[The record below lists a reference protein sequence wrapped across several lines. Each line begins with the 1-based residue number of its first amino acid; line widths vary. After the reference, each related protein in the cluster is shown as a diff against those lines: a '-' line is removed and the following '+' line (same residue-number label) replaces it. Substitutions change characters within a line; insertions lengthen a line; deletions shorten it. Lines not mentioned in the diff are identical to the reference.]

1 MKQIKHNLKFIISI
15 AILIMVTFITNCY
28 LVKADETKNPSINS
42 TITFYGNMSN
52 EKGIILKWSKV
63 PKSKGYV
70 IYRNNKKIAT
80 IKINKIKNYTD
91 KKVKAGKKYTYQ
103 IAPYTEVKGKK
114 VLGVKSYK
122 IRVKAT
128 KRNAKKINPARVV
141 IPDLYYEDNYYV
153 GLYESIKLHEE
164 LVDKG
169 SRLAISDVGCGVQAL
184 RGAILSAQLN
194 VIINVG
200 LMKDKEYAK
209 ALDEKCEALVKE
221 GIQPKLAILRVGAKP
236 NDLSYERGALK
247 KCDTIGIVAEVT
259 ELSED
264 TTQEQYIEA
273 LEKLNKDSSV
283 HGILTFR
290 PLPKGIDEEVIKN
303 VISPEKD
310 VDCFSP
316 MNTAKLMEGDKTGFP
331 PCTPTAVVEI
341 LKHYNVPL
349 KGANVVVLGR
359 SMVVGKPVSMLLL
372 GENATVTICHSKT
385 QDLSKVCSQADV
397 LVAGVGRARM
407 VKADYVKEGAVV
419 IDVGIN
425 AKPEGGGIC
434 GDVDTDDVV
443 GKASMVTPVPAGVG
457 SVTTSILAKHVIKA
471 CKQQNNK

>member
-153 GLYESIKLHEE
+153 GLYESIKLH
-164 LVDKG
+164 
-169 SRLAISDVGCGVQAL
+169 
-184 RGAILSAQLN
+184 
-194 VIINVG
+194 
-200 LMKDKEYAK
+200 AK
-209 ALDEKCEALVKE
+209 A
-221 GIQPKLAILRVGAKP
+221 RVNKG
-236 NDLSYERGALK
+236 LK
-247 KCDTIGIVAEVT
+247 KKKVYNSNLFGVA
-259 ELSED
+259 
-264 TTQEQYIEA
+264 QM
-273 LEKLNKDSSV
+273 K
-283 HGILTFR
+283 
-290 PLPKGIDEEVIKN
+290 
-303 VISPEKD
+303 
-310 VDCFSP
+310 
-316 MNTAKLMEGDKTGFP
+316 
-331 PCTPTAVVEI
+331 
-341 LKHYNVPL
+341 
-349 KGANVVVLGR
+349 VLR
-359 SMVVGKPVSMLLL
+359 L
-372 GENATVTICHSKT
+372 
-385 QDLSKVCSQADV
+385 
-397 LVAGVGRARM
+397 
-407 VKADYVKEGAVV
+407 
-419 IDVGIN
+419 
-425 AKPEGGGIC
+425 
-434 GDVDTDDVV
+434 
-443 GKASMVTPVPAGVG
+443 
-457 SVTTSILAKHVIKA
+457 
-471 CKQQNNK
+471 